1 MSSVQIDTGGEVE
14 VQLSLIS
21 SASSSSVRANRDRSD
36 TLDTNGGK
44 RSLVFEE
51 DDSIAENRNR
61 TFTGSVYTDAD
72 STDNGLETSA
82 SPGDDSETCSS
93 SGGDADASPRCYFG
107 SGNTWCVRYDHVE

>member
-21 SASSSSVRANRDRSD
+21 SASSSSVSANRSRSD

-44 RSLVFEE
+44 RSLVID

-82 SPGDDSETCSS
+82 SPADDSETCSS
-93 SGGDADASPRCYFG
+93 SGGDAEASQRWDFG